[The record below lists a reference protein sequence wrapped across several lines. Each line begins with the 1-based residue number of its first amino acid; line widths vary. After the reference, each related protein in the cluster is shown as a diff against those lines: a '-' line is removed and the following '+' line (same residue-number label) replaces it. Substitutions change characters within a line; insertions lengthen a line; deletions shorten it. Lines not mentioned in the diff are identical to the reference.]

1 MQGKFDEALGNAETA
16 IAALGSSAAGQ
27 VRSADPERG
36 PSPTP
41 AHIFAYIQIYAY
53 SKLKKI
59 YKQGKTYSRNVR
71 IEWI

>member
-41 AHIFAYIQIYAY
+41 AHIFVYIYICI
-53 SKLKKI
+53 LKTQENI
-59 YKQGKTYSRNVR
+59 
-71 IEWI
+71 

>member
-41 AHIFAYIQIYAY
+41 AHIFVY
-53 SKLKKI
+53 
-59 YKQGKTYSRNVR
+59 T
-71 IEWI
+71 